1 MLTPTEESGLRTIL
15 NDFSDSDL
23 FSLADTVTKRLLNIT
38 DRNAAIQAILSCLE
52 KPSDLLKRQK
62 VTKKIIFSY
71 LLKIK
76 PFVSPEST
84 KSDLVKMCLK
94 EWHSIEE
101 CKNTDYENNEN
112 TSTVTNSRVS
122 QLPQQNSFD
131 MLKAMGTQFAMW
143 FFPIYNTLQDF
154 GPEHFWAD
162 CKLMGEL
169 KTARDRK
176 EVTVVGANEVV
187 NFLRSLIMNDKF
199 YFDANTS
206 QDSVTSE
213 QDPHGLV
220 RILVSGVVHQMS
232 NCIGLFDCFF
242 GLVKNPAYNDNW
254 KIKWIHM
261 KIHVNSINEGSLPPA
276 IQLPSI
282 CQRA

>member
-1 MLTPTEESGLRTIL
+1 MLTPTEESGLRDIL
-15 NDFSDSDL
+15 DDISDADL
-23 FSLADTVTKRLLNIT
+23 FSLADTVTKRLLNVT
-38 DRNAAIQAILSCLE
+38 DRYAAIQAILSCLE

-62 VTKKIIFSY
+62 VTKKVLFSY

-84 KSDLVKMCLK
+84 KSDLVKMCLE
-94 EWHSIEE
+94 EWQSIEA
-101 CKNTDYENNEN
+101 CKKNDYESSESHSNVTDVQRNNVN
-112 TSTVTNSRVS
+112 WLSV
-122 QLPQQNSFD
+122 
-131 MLKAMGTQFAMW
+131 MGTQFAMW

-154 GPEHFWAD
+154 GPEHFWMD

-169 KTARDRK
+169 KTAKDK
-176 EVTVVGANEVV
+176 AEVTVVGANEVV
-187 NFLRSLIMNDKF
+187 KFLSSLIVNDKF

-206 QDSVTSE
+206 EDSVTSE

-232 NCIGLFDCFF
+232 NCIGLFDSFF

-254 KIKWIHM
+254 KIKWIQM
-261 KIHVNSINEGSLPPA
+261 KIHVNNVTPGGLAPVN
-276 IQLPSI
+276 QLPSI